1 MSNESKPRSGSNV
14 ALIVSLCLNFLLA
27 GLIVMALVRFSMIHP
42 LFAPATPGDFPRG
55 GGMGH
60 GMWQMQPLSP
70 QAMMNVAP
78 GKAGQIRSI
87 IEAHRPR
94 IHELR
99 MSSFDARNEALRLLA
114 APAFDKSAYD
124 KSLAK
129 LQNADAA
136 LEAEVL
142 KAVSEC
148 AAVLSPEERR
158 AAAAA
163 PPDWGHGHGYGHGHG
178 HGWRHGGGRQM
189 QDTP

>member
-1 MSNESKPRSGSNV
+1 MSSQSAPRRASNV

-27 GLIVMALVRFSMIHP
+27 GLIVTAVVRFSMMHP
-42 LFAPATPGDFPRG
+42 LFGAMAPGDFTRG

-70 QAMMNVAP
+70 QAMMNAAP

-87 IEAHRPR
+87 IEAHSPR

-114 APAFDKSAYD
+114 APEFDKSAYD

-129 LQNADAA
+129 LQSADAA

-148 AAVLSPEERR
+148 AAALSPEERR
-158 AAAAA
+158 AAASA
-163 PPDWGHGHGYGHGHG
+163 PPDWGRGHGHGHG
-178 HGWRHGGGRQM
+178 HGWGHHGGRHM
-189 QDTP
+189 QDGP